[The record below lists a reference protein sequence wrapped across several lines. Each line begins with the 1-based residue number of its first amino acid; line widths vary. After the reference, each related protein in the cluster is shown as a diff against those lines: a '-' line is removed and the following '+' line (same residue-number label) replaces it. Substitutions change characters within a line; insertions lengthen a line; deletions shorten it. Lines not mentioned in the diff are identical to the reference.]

1 MLFKKS
7 PSILLG
13 LTMATMLAACSVG
26 PDYVRPTVVADLPAS
41 FKENWKPAEPQDQT
55 IPTDWWLLFNDA
67 NLNALMTQVA
77 TSNQTLAQAQANYRA
92 ASALV
97 DNARAA
103 YLPSLSAN
111 VSRTRSSAQQFGIS
125 NVNTGSVNAIN
136 SASINASW
144 EIDIWGAVR
153 RAVEVQENTA
163 LASYAN
169 LQAIRLSMQSQ
180 LAQSYFQLRTLD
192 AQKELLERS
201 VAEYQRSL
209 KLTQNQYKSGVVAT
223 DSVLL
228 AQTQLKSTQAQALD
242 AGILRAQYEHAIATL
257 IGKPASTFSIAVI
270 PVGQDAYL
278 PQLPDVPAA
287 LPSSLLERRP
297 DVAAAE
303 RTVAAANAQIGVTK
317 AAFFPSLTIN
327 GSGGYQSSSLARWIS
342 LPNRVWSVG
351 PALAETLFDGGA
363 RIALNNQAIA
373 AYDAS
378 VAGYRQTVLG
388 AFQNVE
394 DNLAALRILKEEAVV
409 QNAAAVAAR
418 KALDVTMNQY
428 KAGTVNYL
436 NVVTAQTTALTNQR
450 AELTITNSRLIATVQ
465 LIAALGGGWHGLDTN
480 Q

>member
-1 MLFKKS
+1 MFLKS
-7 PSILLG
+7 SPPILLG
-13 LTMATMLAACSVG
+13 LALLTTLGACSIG
-26 PDYVRPTVVADLPAS
+26 PDYVRPTPVADIPAS
-41 FKENWKPAEPQDQT
+41 FRENWKPAEPQDQQ
-55 IPTDWWLLFNDA
+55 IPADWWTLFNDA
-67 NLNALMTQVA
+67 TLNALMAQVA
-77 TSNQTLAQAQANYRA
+77 TSNQTLAQAEANYRA

-103 YLPSLSAN
+103 YLPSVTAD
-111 VSRTRSSAQQFGIS
+111 VSRTRSRSPQAGIS
-125 NVNTGSVNAIN
+125 TVN
-136 SASINASW
+136 SAGLSASW
-144 EIDIWGAVR
+144 EIDIWGGVR

-169 LQAIRLSMQSQ
+169 MRAIRLSMQSQ

-201 VAEYQRSL
+201 VEEYQRSL
-209 KLTQNQYKSGVVAT
+209 KLTQNQLKSGVVAT

-228 AQTQLKSTQAQALD
+228 AETQLKSTQAQALD
-242 AGILRAQYEHAIATL
+242 VGVQRAQFEHAIATL
-257 IGKPASTFSIAVI
+257 IGKPASTFTIAAI
-270 PVGQDAYL
+270 PLGQDAYL
-278 PQLPDVPAA
+278 PQLPEVLVA

-303 RTVAAANAQIGVTK
+303 RSVAAANAQIGVTK
-317 AAFFPSLTIN
+317 AAFFPSLTLN
-327 GSGGYQSSSLARWIS
+327 GSGGYESSSLAKWIS

-351 PALAETLFDGGA
+351 PALAENLFDGGA
-363 RIALNNQAIA
+363 RLALNRQAKS

-409 QNAAAVAAR
+409 QNGASVAAR
-418 KALDVTMNQY
+418 RALEVTLNQY

-450 AELTITNSRLIATVQ
+450 TELTITNSRLLATVQ
-465 LIAALGGGWHGLDTN
+465 LIAALGGGWNGLNKNDAN
-480 Q
+480 P

>member
-327 GSGGYQSSSLARWIS
+327 GSGGYQSSSLAKWIS